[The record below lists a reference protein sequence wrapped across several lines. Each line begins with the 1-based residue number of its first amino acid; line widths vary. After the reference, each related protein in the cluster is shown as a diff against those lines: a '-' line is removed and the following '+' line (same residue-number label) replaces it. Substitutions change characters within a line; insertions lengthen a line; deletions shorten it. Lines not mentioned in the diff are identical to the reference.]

1 MTAKEAKAYL
11 KLYRESLE
19 QTQEITDHLAELKA
33 EAERLR
39 DHEGQSIQLDAAVAR
54 YIDAIKDDCGFVHY
68 VSTDRQDLT
77 AASIVLLTPHVRSAA
92 QISKA
97 EYEAAVFREVH
108 TL

>member
-1 MTAKEAKAYL
+1 MPDNTCMLCGRIIPEGRHICL
-11 KLYRESLE
+11 SC
-19 QTQEITDHLAELKA
+19 
-33 EAERLR
+33 
-39 DHEGQSIQLDAAVAR
+39 EGQNEMQTFRQKAQPAAKPMQYFR
-54 YIDAIKDDCGFVHY
+54 IKDDCGFVHY

-108 TL
+108 Q